1 MRREVAP
8 VEPKDLAARFAE
20 NPDSTGA
27 ATLFTFFALFTF
39 FYGTFAKMLLRDDRE
54 PGEGGAV
61 SSGRWT
67 AALLAGAL
75 CIGATAATSQ
85 EMDGESFAALAYLRV
100 PFSSNPYLGVMVEK
114 DRIEASRAQA
124 RSYEPLWRS
133 EEHTSELQSLM
144 RSS

>member
-1 MRREVAP
+1 
-8 VEPKDLAARFAE
+8 
-20 NPDSTGA
+20 
-27 ATLFTFFALFTF
+27 
-39 FYGTFAKMLLRDDRE
+39 MLLRDYRE
-54 PGEGGAV
+54 PCEGVAV

-124 RSYEPLWRS
+124 RSYAPFWLRPKVIDLHLRAPRRDQLS
-133 EEHTSELQSLM
+133 ITGQSG
-144 RSS
+144 RACGGDRVIQYGEV

>member
-1 MRREVAP
+1 
-8 VEPKDLAARFAE
+8 
-20 NPDSTGA
+20 
-27 ATLFTFFALFTF
+27 
-39 FYGTFAKMLLRDDRE
+39 MLLRDYRE
-54 PGEGGAV
+54 PCEGVAV

-114 DRIEASRAQA
+114 DRIAASRAQA
-124 RSYEPLWRS
+124 RSYEPLWLRPKVIDAHLTPNTLAPLRLNGTAAHS
-133 EEHTSELQSLM
+133 RTP
-144 RSS
+144 

>member
-1 MRREVAP
+1 
-8 VEPKDLAARFAE
+8 
-20 NPDSTGA
+20 
-27 ATLFTFFALFTF
+27 
-39 FYGTFAKMLLRDDRE
+39 MLLRDYRE
-54 PGEGGAV
+54 PCEGVAV

-114 DRIEASRAQA
+114 DRIEDSRAQA
-124 RSYEPLWRS
+124 RSYEPLWPRPKVIDVPLS
-133 EEHTSELQSLM
+133 AKTPEPLRTKDQKNRE
-144 RSS
+144 